1 MEINIEGLVK
11 ERIEDMDLQFMVKE
25 VIGGL
30 ITKDIRETIGKIV
43 KDECSKL
50 ISDGIAELLSGA
62 VETDD
67 GWGETQKFPS
77 LEIMFKGE
85 LKKQMDSTWDAKR
98 EIEKQLSNR
107 VKSIM
112 DSQYKDVVTKIV
124 DGLTGSYIKKEK

>member
-67 GWGETQKFPS
+67 GWGKTQKFPS